1 MSVEKEVLDE
11 IYNKYIEESED
22 NYGIICLNIIIHQCS
37 LEDLQRFAKDHEITL
52 QLEPTSK
59 LDYIKEF
66 AYYYHDLLKKDK
78 ELRKEYSN
86 SLNYFGYMFISD
98 KNIKQYVESLDF
110 FAKQELIDAF
120 SDFCAD
126 LEISVFGPAKNH
138 EYNLDLYLIRRTPLL
153 RTESVVLRT
162 GAELNEQKY
171 QESLKIL
178 KNSAEIGTWLVY
190 VTTPLG
196 VVRVGFERIIEDME
210 NLNAWLYIIQPYH
223 RRILGI
229 TKGKKMKDYDTD
241 VRDAYIEK
249 LPSEPIRAPSK
260 VIEISKYS
268 FDEGDSYKPKNFQ
281 MFEIQSE
288 ETCDR
293 LMDNLAVEPKYRP
306 IFRNFLLINQEN
318 GIPIISYSSPLEE
331 IDDVL
336 ISGFLTAM
344 DNFVSEV
351 GGATSLEEINYKGFF
366 VQAAYGDLVKVA
378 LFLNESADQILKERI
393 DYFIDHFER
402 NYRQQIEKFNKTGN
416 TSVFNNDEI
425 IRDVKR
431 ILLI

>member
-1 MSVEKEVLDE
+1 
-11 IYNKYIEESED
+11 
-22 NYGIICLNIIIHQCS
+22 
-37 LEDLQRFAKDHEITL
+37 
-52 QLEPTSK
+52 
-59 LDYIKEF
+59 
-66 AYYYHDLLKKDK
+66 
-78 ELRKEYSN
+78 
-86 SLNYFGYMFISD
+86 
-98 KNIKQYVESLDF
+98 
-110 FAKQELIDAF
+110 
-120 SDFCAD
+120 
-126 LEISVFGPAKNH
+126 
-138 EYNLDLYLIRRTPLL
+138 
-153 RTESVVLRT
+153 
-162 GAELNEQKY
+162 
-171 QESLKIL
+171 
-178 KNSAEIGTWLVY
+178 
-190 VTTPLG
+190 
-196 VVRVGFERIIEDME
+196 ME

-241 VRDAYIEK
+241 IRDAYIEK

-288 ETCDR
+288 ETCDK

-378 LFLNESADQILKERI
+378 IFLNESADQILKERI
-393 DYFIDHFER
+393 DYFIDFFER